1 MVYSLQFYYIQKSLV
16 KIYLENPMKLHLGK
30 CFLLFSI
37 ALVLGFILDLLLGV
51 VMAKNSILLALL
63 LNYLMKG

>member
-1 MVYSLQFYYIQKSLV
+1 MVYSLQFYYTLKSLV

-51 VMAKNSILLALL
+51 VMAILS
-63 LNYLMKG
+63 